1 MVSFWSPHDV
11 NNTGARSVECPFP
24 PERSSLKPSI
34 LLAVALAATATTIVP
49 AAETQTPSAKPALAS
64 QLPVM
69 LPRVIAWAEKLSA
82 EGRVAGT
89 SLTQAQIRIARGS
102 GVRDPA
108 SIRLVVVDRI
118 PLPDEPAL
126 KAAALQVG
134 LSSEGM
140 AGMTLGYAVMVRR
153 GYEDNVRLLSHEF
166 RHVAQY
172 EASGGIRPFLGI
184 HLADLAAFGYEDSPF
199 EVDARAHERDGA
211 PVLRRASETR

>member
-1 MVSFWSPHDV
+1 VIRV
-11 NNTGARSVECPFP
+11 FP
-24 PERSSLKPSI
+24 GKRSLKPFV
-34 LLAVALAATATTIVP
+34 LLAAASAAAAVVAT
-49 AAETQTPSAKPALAS
+49 AAETPPPTASLAPGVAT

-69 LPRVIAWAEKLSA
+69 LPRVVAWAEKLSS
-82 EGRVAGT
+82 EGRAAGT
-89 SLTQAQIRIARGS
+89 ALTPAQLEIARGS

-134 LSSEGM
+134 LSPASA
-140 AGMTLGYAVMVRR
+140 AGMTIGYAVVVRR
-153 GYEDNVRLLSHEF
+153 GYETSTRLLSHEF

-172 EASGGIRPFLGI
+172 EASGGIRPFLAV